1 MRESYDNLEIV
12 SETGTIPNVPVLN
25 IKEKILGKKFNL
37 NLIYCSPKKSRELN
51 KTYRDKDYPTNI
63 LTFPL
68 SESEGEI
75 YICRSVA
82 RAGYKEFDMSYAK
95 FLTLLVVHGML
106 HLKGV
111 DHGETMEKLEH
122 DYTEKFYK

>member
-37 NLIYCSPKKSRELN
+37 NLIYCSPNKSRELN
-51 KTYRDKDYPTNI
+51 RTYRDKDYPTNI

-82 RAGYKEFDMSYAK
+82 RAGHKEFDMSYAK

-111 DHGETMEKLEH
+111 DHGEAMEKLEH

>member
-1 MRESYDNLEIV
+1 MRESYNNLEIV

-37 NLIYCSPKKSRELN
+37 NLIYCGPKRSRELN
-51 KTYRDKDYPTNI
+51 KTYRDKGYATNI

-68 SESEGEI
+68 SDTEGEI
-75 YICRSVA
+75 YICKSVA
-82 RAGYKEFDMSYAK
+82 KKGYKEFDMNYQK

-111 DHGETMEKLEH
+111 DHGEEMEKLEH
-122 DYTEKFYK
+122 AYTEKFYK

>member
-51 KTYRDKDYPTNI
+51 NTYRGKDYPTNI
-63 LTFPL
+63 LTFPM
-68 SESEGEI
+68 SESDGEI
-75 YICRSVA
+75 YICRSIA
-82 RAGYKEFDMSYAK
+82 RKGYKEFDMSYDK

-111 DHGETMEKLEH
+111 DHGEAMEKLEH

>member
-25 IKEKILGKKFNL
+25 IKEKILGKKFNV
-37 NLIYCSPKKSRELN
+37 NLIYCSPKKSQELN

-68 SESEGEI
+68 SDTEGEI
-75 YICRSVA
+75 YICRSIA
-82 RAGYKEFDMSYAK
+82 RKGYKEFDMSYAK
-95 FLTLLVVHGML
+95 WCMVC
-106 HLKGV
+106 
-111 DHGETMEKLEH
+111 
-122 DYTEKFYK
+122 YI